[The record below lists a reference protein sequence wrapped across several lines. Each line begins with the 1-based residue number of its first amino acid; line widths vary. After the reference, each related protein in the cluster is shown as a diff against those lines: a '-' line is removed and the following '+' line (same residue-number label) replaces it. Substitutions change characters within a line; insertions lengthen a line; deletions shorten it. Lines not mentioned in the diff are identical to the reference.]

1 MSGTPRLGRGLDALF
16 NNEGVQSGRVGSGS
30 GLMLNIS
37 DIEPDPAQPRKD
49 FPPEAMAELIE
60 SVRTHGV
67 LQPILVSEQNGSKRY
82 MIVAGERRWRAAQS
96 LGLQQIPAVVR
107 DTDSTSRILLALV
120 ENLQRSDLG
129 ALEEAA
135 AYDQLQNEFGLT
147 QQQIGERVGRS
158 RSAVAN
164 TLRLLDLPVE
174 VMELMRNGDISAG
187 HARALLQID
196 RYDRQVEFAKQ
207 IIDKGLSVRDVER
220 LIAKGDSSQL
230 ARGAESTTDPET
242 SRLEEAIQQK
252 LGTRVTL
259 KRNKNGRGQMIVH
272 FYSDD
277 ELTGIIENII
287 PEGDF

>member
-1 MSGTPRLGRGLDALF
+1 
-16 NNEGVQSGRVGSGS
+16 
-30 GLMLNIS
+30 MLNIS
-37 DIEPDPAQPRKD
+37 DIEPDPAQPRKV

-67 LQPILVSEQNGSKRY
+67 LQPILVSEKNGSKRY

-220 LIAKGDSSQL
+220 LIAKGDSSQP
-230 ARGAESTTDPET
+230 ARGTQSTTDPET